1 MLSAPDESARMLSRQ
16 KLFYR
21 AGGLAALVLVASW
34 WWRCLREM
42 NYMNFS
48 RAPLPQVG
56 QVIPHTTK
64 GIVVYITSED
74 ASFHTLL
81 IRTCIVAGIVIVT
94 CMAISGE
101 LFKQLRRYW

>member
-1 MLSAPDESARMLSRQ
+1 VLSAPDKSARMLSRQ

-21 AGGLAALVLVASW
+21 ADGLAALVLVASW
-34 WWRCLREM
+34 WWCLREI

-64 GIVVYITSED
+64 GVVVYITSED
-74 ASFHTLL
+74 ASFDTLL
-81 IRTCIVAGIVIVT
+81 IRTCTVAGIVTVI

-101 LFKQLRRYW
+101 LLKQLRRYW